1 MIPNTLLLNKSDI
14 RKVITLNEAIE
25 GVEEVF
31 LAHANGEIQ
40 LCPLIHADVDM
51 GEFHIKAGGYKK
63 GFANYFT
70 TKINGG
76 FFSNACKYNLSN
88 ILGLIVLNSIEN
100 GFPLAVLESSTI
112 TAMRTAAATGVAV
125 KYLAN
130 PQSTIATIC
139 GCGNQAYWQLQ
150 ALQII
155 IPSIEKVFVFCQDL
169 EKSHLFAKK
178 MSEKLRIELLPTR
191 DLQSALK
198 LSQICITCTPSK
210 KYIIEKDMLPDDIFI
225 AAVGADSPDK
235 QEIDPLI
242 FENAKIV
249 ADAKEQ
255 SATVGDAHHAL
266 KLNIINQGKIVE
278 LGEVI
283 SRGIRQKI
291 DGKGITIFDSTGTA
305 MQDTVLA
312 SIAYHKA
319 LEGNIGTLFQ
329 FFGGAETVQRA
340 TYCTDKIPQNPI
352 AF

>member
-1 MIPNTLLLNKSDI
+1 MISHTLLLNKSDI
-14 RKVITLNEAIE
+14 RKVVTLSEAIE
-25 GVEEVF
+25 VVEEVF
-31 LAHANGEIQ
+31 LAYAKGEIQ

-63 GFANYFT
+63 GFSNYFT

-76 FFSNACKYNLSN
+76 FFSNACKHKLPN

-150 ALQII
+150 ALKEI
-155 IPSIEKVFVFCQDL
+155 IPSIEKVFVFSQEL

-178 MSEKLRIELLPTR
+178 MSEKLRIELLPT
-191 DLQSALK
+191 DKLQSALK

-235 QEIDPLI
+235 QEIDPFI

-249 ADAKEQ
+249 ADVKEQ
-255 SATVGDAHHAL
+255 SATIGDAHHAL
-266 KLNIINQGKIVE
+266 KLNIINQDKIIE

-283 SRGIRQKI
+283 SSGICQEARH
-291 DGKGITIFDSTGTA
+291 KGVTIFDSTGTA
-305 MQDTVLA
+305 MQDTALA
-312 SIAYHKA
+312 SIVYRNA
-319 LEGNIGTLFQ
+319 LEGSIGTLFE
-329 FFGGAETVQRA
+329 FFGGALAVH
-340 TYCTDKIPQNPI
+340 
-352 AF
+352 